1 VARDIPALY
10 DTIASQVVD
19 RLVEFGE
26 ARVSNVP
33 DTELLRAAVRRTAR
47 RRSVKLL
54 SRTLRDGFVI
64 VVATEPGVEAEAYQT
79 VTSALLPDAM
89 DRLRRTGKAEPLG
102 RGRSARAP
110 LVRRAPGPRHS
121 RP

>member
-1 VARDIPALY
+1 MARDIPALY

-33 DTELLRAAVRRTAR
+33 DTALLRAAVRRAAR
-47 RRSVKLL
+47 RRNVKLL

-79 VTSALLPDAM
+79 VTSSVIPDAL
-89 DRLRRTGKAEPLG
+89 DAARRSGQVEPLV
-102 RGRSARAP
+102 S
-110 LVRRAPGPRHS
+110 S
-121 RP
+121 RVLQLNVHDFV

>member
-1 VARDIPALY
+1 MARDIPALY

-47 RRSVKLL
+47 RRNVKLL
-54 SRTLRDGFVI
+54 SPYRAGRFRD
-64 VVATEPGVEAEAYQT
+64 
-79 VTSALLPDAM
+79 
-89 DRLRRTGKAEPLG
+89 RRGHGTW
-102 RGRSARAP
+102 S
-110 LVRRAPGPRHS
+110 
-121 RP
+121 